1 MSSFAELQL
10 LPMTEFSSNIFLR
23 LLYKNVSQIPPLMF
37 FRHKKSLLVEHI
49 YYRRATRGGWRRGGG
64 LHCSFLKIEKKCPD
78 FGKKGPY
85 CVHPWV
91 EYAIQNI
98 VLRVSRRKSSK
109 MFPWGV
115 FFLVYLTKSL
125 LTCPNSIKPPLPWK
139 ISSCAPAKKGTKKDK
154 TINISSLK

>member
-1 MSSFAELQL
+1 MSNFAELQL

-49 YYRRATRGGWRRGGG
+49 YYRRATRGV
-64 LHCSFLKIEKKCPD
+64 E
-78 FGKKGPY
+78 KKGPN

-139 ISSCAPAKKGTKKDK
+139 ISSCAPAKKDTKKDN

>member
-49 YYRRATRGGWRRGGG
+49 YYRRATRGGGGG
-64 LHCSFLKIEKKCPD
+64 EEASTALFWKSKKSALILE
-78 FGKKGPY
+78 KKGPY

-139 ISSCAPAKKGTKKDK
+139 ISSCAPAKKDTKKDK

>member
-1 MSSFAELQL
+1 MSNFAELQL

-49 YYRRATRGGWRRGGG
+49 YYRRATRGVEAGRRPP
-64 LHCSFLKIEKKCPD
+64 LLFFENRKKVPW
-78 FGKKGPY
+78 FWKKKGPY